1 MGSFAGLILV
11 RWGMIILGLI
21 LIYQYD
27 HYINTSITKKMLL
40 IIYLLGSNI
49 GLALIFLPDLP
60 PQPLFSW
67 KVGIGSAMMWFF
79 LWSEGQGKLNTD
91 FS

>member
-1 MGSFAGLILV
+1 
-11 RWGMIILGLI
+11 
-21 LIYQYD
+21 
-27 HYINTSITKKMLL
+27 MLL